1 MSEQYAT
8 LRVWVEVYADF
19 TYAEA
24 NNTSDEQ
31 FARIIAERITSGN
44 VKASI
49 VKCSTV
55 VGVSA

>member
-8 LRVWVEVYADF
+8 LRVWVEVCADF
-19 TYAEA
+19 TDAEA
-24 NNTSDEQ
+24 NDTSDEQ
-31 FARIIAERITSGN
+31 FARIVAERITSGN

-55 VGVSA
+55 LGVPA